1 MFQLASR
8 SLGLD
13 FSFLR
18 CCSFKGK
25 FLTIIWRVTHGQMKK
40 RTNGHGVL
48 YIYIDGNKGL
58 RQSIFLYKRGKC
70 EDDDKTKKN
79 IDTFV

>member
-1 MFQLASR
+1 MNRHDA
-8 SLGLD
+8 
-13 FSFLR
+13 
-18 CCSFKGK
+18 
-25 FLTIIWRVTHGQMKK
+25 
-40 RTNGHGVL
+40 L
-48 YIYIDGNKGL
+48 YIPIDGNKGL